1 MIQATNGGGLRYVL
15 PFLMFWPM
23 VLLGSEHDTSHAIL
37 ADMGLPVS
45 SGATQGYVPD
55 AVCAECHADKAESF
69 AEMGMARSF
78 YKPRPNTAVE
88 DFSALPFFHAPSQR
102 YYEME
107 LRGDD
112 YWFTRY
118 DKTPTGEKINVFT
131 TKVDWILGSGNH
143 SRIYL
148 YQTPDGAMF
157 QLPISWYTQDQAWAM
172 APGYEFHDHEGVLRA
187 ISKRCMT
194 CHNSYPEYEAGAGFA
209 GQPQLFPQD
218 MPEGIGCQRCHG
230 PGADHVEQAFSG
242 ASSLEALQA
251 AITNPGDL
259 PREDLYSICY
269 GCHMQPSASING
281 QLRLGRGE
289 FSFRPGQNIHDF
301 LVKMDIEDPAVPAPE
316 RFEINHHPYRMEQSA
331 CFTQTQGEL
340 GCLTCHDPH
349 VKIKPEERAA
359 HYRAACLTCHETDD
373 AGLPV
378 MSKVESQHPQIAQ
391 TDDCTACHMPKRR
404 TQDVVEV
411 WMTDHKITRH
421 IAPEAD
427 RLAPIESEKVRVSR
441 IFPADPQQEM
451 PQAERGV
458 LTLMSVLEYTGYKTP
473 AMSRKL
479 HELLTSGNVAYFEP
493 WLSVLNSYV
502 AQKNFAAAAQIAD
515 HTLSLAPDNPGVITA
530 VAITR
535 FRTGQQGAGI
545 AMLRDL
551 VAAQPMNVEPRLKLG
566 NFLAVTGQVP
576 EALMH
581 VRKVV
586 ELRPNHWKAWTLLA
600 GLERAMGQE
609 EQAIEAYL
617 KALDIRPESHGV
629 RRATVQML
637 DAAGRKDE
645 ARKHFEVLKR

>member
-1 MIQATNGGGLRYVL
+1 
-15 PFLMFWPM
+15 
-23 VLLGSEHDTSHAIL
+23 
-37 ADMGLPVS
+37 MGIAVS
-45 SGATQGYVPD
+45 TGATEGYLPD
-55 AVCAECHADKAESF
+55 AVCAQCHAEKAESF

-78 YKPRPNTAVE
+78 YKPRPETAVE
-88 DFSALPFFHAPSQR
+88 DFSTLPYFHDPSQR
-102 YYEME
+102 YYNME
-107 LRGDD
+107 LRGGE

-118 DKTPTGEKINVFT
+118 AKTQEGDKIDVFS

-157 QLPISWYTQDQAWAM
+157 QLPISWYTQENIWAM
-172 APGYEFHDHEGVLRA
+172 APGYEFHDHKGVLRA
-187 ISKRCMT
+187 ISARCMT
-194 CHNSYPEYEAGAGFA
+194 CHNSYPEYPEEAGFA

-218 MPEGIGCQRCHG
+218 MPEGISCQRCHG
-230 PGADHVEQAFSG
+230 PGADHVEQAYSG
-242 ASSLEALQA
+242 ASSLEALRA
-251 AITNPGDL
+251 AIINPGDL
-259 PREDLYSICY
+259 PRENLYSICY

-281 QLRLGRGE
+281 QLRLSRGE

-301 LVKMDIEDPAVPAPE
+301 LVKMDIEDPAVPQLE

-373 AGLPV
+373 AGLPAMADV
-378 MSKVESQHPQIAQ
+378 GKQHPQIAQ

-411 WMTDHKITRH
+411 WMTDHKITRN
-421 IAPEAD
+421 PGSEAD
-427 RLAPIESEKVRVSR
+427 RLSPIESERVQVKR
-441 IFPADPQQEM
+441 IFPADPTQDI
-451 PQAERGV
+451 PDFERRA
-458 LTLMSVLEYTGYKTP
+458 LTLMSVLEYTAYKTP
-473 AMSRKL
+473 AMSQKL
-479 HELLTSGNVAYFEP
+479 HGILDGDGVAHFEP
-493 WLSVLNSYV
+493 WLTLLNSYV
-502 AQKNFAAAAQIAD
+502 AQKNFSAAAQIAD

-535 FRTGQQGAGI
+535 FRTGKQQQAI

-551 VAAQPMNVEPRLKLG
+551 VDKAPKNVEPRLKLG
-566 NFLAVTGQVP
+566 NFLAATRQVP
-576 EALMH
+576 EALSH

-586 ELRPNHWKAWTLLA
+586 ELRPNHWQAWTLLA
-600 GLERAMGQE
+600 GLERSMGAQE
-609 EQAIEAYL
+609 EAITAYL
-617 KALDIRPESHGV
+617 NALEIRPESHGV

-637 DAAGRKDE
+637 DAADRKEE
-645 ARKHFEVLKR
+645 AVQHFQILKR

>member
-1 MIQATNGGGLRYVL
+1 
-15 PFLMFWPM
+15 MFWPTM
-23 VLLGSEHDTSHAIL
+23 LSAAEHDKPHATL

-45 SGATQGYVPD
+45 TGATQGYVPD

-78 YKPRPNTAVE
+78 YKPRPETAVE
-88 DFSALPFFHAPSQR
+88 DFDALPFFHEPSQR

-107 LRGDD
+107 LRGED

-118 DKTPTGEKINVFT
+118 GKTPAGDRIDVFS

-157 QLPISWYTQDQAWAM
+157 QLPISWYTQDNIWAM
-172 APGYEFHDHEGVLRA
+172 APGYEFHDHKGVLRA
-187 ISKRCMT
+187 VSRRCMT
-194 CHNSYPEYEAGAGFA
+194 CHNSYPDYDDGEGVA

-230 PGADHVEQAFSG
+230 PGADHVEQAYSG
-242 ASSLEALQA
+242 ASSLEELQA

-269 GCHMQPSASING
+269 GCHMQPTASING

-289 FSFRPGQNIHDF
+289 FSFRPGQNIHDV
-301 LVKMDIEDPAVPAPE
+301 LVKMDIEDPATPAPK

-349 VKIKPEERAA
+349 VKVKPEDRAA
-359 HYRAACLTCHETDD
+359 HYRAACLTCHETDG

-378 MSKVESQHPQIAQ
+378 MAKAKAQHPQIAQ

-411 WMTDHKITRH
+411 WMTDHKITRRP
-421 IAPEAD
+421 APKAK
-427 RLAPIESEKVRVSR
+427 RLAPIQSEKVQVAR
-441 IFPADPQQEM
+441 IFPADSGQDM
-451 PQAERGV
+451 PKAERQA
-458 LTLMSVLEYTGYKTP
+458 LTLMSVLEYTAYKAP
-473 AMSRKL
+473 AKARKL
-479 HELLTSGNVAYFEP
+479 HALLERENLDQFEP
-493 WLSVLNSYV
+493 WLTLLNSYV
-502 AQKNFAAAAQIAD
+502 AQKDFAAAARIAD
-515 HTLSLAPDNPGVITA
+515 HTLSLAPDNPGVVSA
-530 VAITR
+530 VAVTR
-535 FRTGQQGAGI
+535 FRTGQQQQAI
-545 AMLRDL
+545 AMLRNL
-551 VAAQPMNVEPRLKLG
+551 VSARPALAEPRLKLG

-576 EALMH
+576 EAVQH
-581 VRKVV
+581 VGKVV

-600 GLERAMGQE
+600 GLERAMGQQ
-609 EQAIEAYL
+609 EQAITAYL

-629 RRATVQML
+629 RRATVRVL

-645 ARKHFEVLKR
+645 AKKHFQRLQR